1 MSFATWLGFLV
12 AAIVIAVTPG
22 PGAVLSMSTG
32 MSLGYRPALA
42 AIVGLQMALLAH
54 LAVVALGLGAL
65 LAASDEAFA
74 ILRLLGAAYLV
85 WLGVQKWRAPAT
97 VPGALT
103 PDRGRSLFV
112 QGLLVNLV
120 NPKAILFVAALVPQF
135 VDSARPLA
143 LQYMMIAATLCAVDI
158 VVMSIYALAA
168 ASVGRWLSDP
178 RALRWQNRMFGSL
191 FVGAGA
197 LLAVAGRSG

>member
-42 AIVGLQMALLAH
+42 AIVGLQVALLVH

-65 LAASDEAFA
+65 LAASDEAFT

-85 WLGVQKWRAPAT
+85 WLGMQKWRAPAAAPES
-97 VPGALT
+97 VM
-103 PDRGRSLFV
+103 PDRRRSLFV
-112 QGLLVNLV
+112 QGLFVNLV
-120 NPKAILFVAALVPQF
+120 NPKAIVFVAALVPQF
-135 VDSARPLA
+135 VDLARPLA
-143 LQYMMIAATLCAVDI
+143 VQYAVIAATLCAVDI
-158 VVMSIYALAA
+158 VVMSGYALAA
-168 ASVGRWLSDP
+168 ARVGRWLTDP
-178 RALRWQNRMFGSL
+178 RALHWQNRVFGGL

-197 LLAVAGRSG
+197 LLAAAGRPG